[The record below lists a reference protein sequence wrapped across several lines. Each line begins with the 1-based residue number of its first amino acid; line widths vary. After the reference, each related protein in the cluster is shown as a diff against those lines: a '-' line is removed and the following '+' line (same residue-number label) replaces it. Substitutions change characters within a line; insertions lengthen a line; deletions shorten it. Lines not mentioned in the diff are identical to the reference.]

1 MQISHLSEDRSG
13 AGEKYCDIEHT
24 NTVVQRDLVTLYENV
39 DTKQTSNNKNSVRPP
54 NQYVET
60 VVYNE
65 DQESEG
71 SESEF
76 YTNED
81 FYDVVLINKERID
94 LINSFP
100 SLDKTL
106 CQKFGNIA
114 IQADHG
120 SDCTDGILFKSPLR
134 KEQFNSLNRML
145 SFGTFDGAFFSTS
158 LLDFVCCNNL
168 DDNSNLYMDNIIQ
181 YARRTIEQLRRISNG
196 DYLTEKAKEKW
207 KTLGNKFEDRKNN
220 EVVKVASVSSNPLRI
235 ECNVDAFKT
244 RWRDFI
250 HSELDIRSL
259 TKILEKRIIKIPR
272 LIYGSFTFLDKRCE
286 NNLVITCQKES
297 ELAARGD
304 GSKSQID
311 IVVQLKSSN
320 NDNLG
325 SEIESVLVIRN
336 SLQSIKDESWLPLEF
351 NSLKS
356 ETNINNNVQNQLT
369 LTEFNEYEE
378 DIKVHTYAKGDD
390 NSTDFAFQCG
400 SSGTKSSELSLCEIT
415 SLFTMATNDG
425 TSNYSSEKHCN
436 SDQVNIETQISC
448 FRPTA
453 DDLFAT
459 LQKLGTQTVVLE
471 ETEET
476 SLTKR
481 KSPTKVRVKSPYENK
496 SHILEEKKR
505 RKLLEI
511 RERRE
516 KKKKSL
522 SENCKVT
529 KHKHGKAVM
538 AQSSNSVT
546 KLSITNKSFYTS
558 IYGDKTSVTG
568 SHSVKHSHIDPLDKD
583 DDNDDYSV
591 KDVTIL
597 KKENSVGYGYYM
609 DDPETE
615 VMNLKFKNKHKNNRK
630 QYKAPNC
637 SNSTTNFDTFAGVAS
652 YNSSTSE
659 LKPKSEPCDSEKRA
673 RSCCSEM
680 LYNTPREN
688 IDSNINNNSNKKS
701 LTSVECKKSIDK
713 IYELMRKLSKVD
725 SSESMYPSHK
735 VTPADT
741 SFNDSAKD
749 KKVKV
754 DNADSCASIKCQL
767 IESNPSIFSFE
778 GKNNEALYSDKGSKK
793 SGLEANSITKVIIS
807 SKPHIRAEKNETKP
821 HKRVRIHSPENI
833 SKNPL
838 KAISHLINEFDNI
851 QKGRQ
856 RPATEPR
863 DRKANS
869 FVENKTL
876 PRFNLPR
883 KVTRAEN
890 ENKDGKLIP
899 NKNVSSNDTK
909 NQYRNP
915 MVRGKTLTEPIGN
928 MNKGVEREKKV
939 VDIVDEA
946 LREARGEAVKGPPR
960 QFTRLDSLAQPKKS
974 YVNAQME
981 AMKPRYG
988 RNYVPGPPAQ
998 VPQAP
1003 RPIRQRRNEQD
1014 IIYVSSSKTTNN
1026 IPPKVTDRYKRV
1038 RRMPNNG
1045 PIEIVVPQ
1053 MPAPTYKQRPVP
1065 EAPRT
1070 SKKMI
1075 PFESYPKKRPFT
1087 LSESVT
1093 SSNLLQKSSVATDF
1107 PAYQIIQHSKDAPS
1121 SVATTSSFENDSTGE
1136 NKLQYDPLQNELA
1149 MSLSVIT
1156 ESKTTMSCNEKRHN
1170 FAGTLTSND
1179 ELISICSD
1187 FIIDVFEDKNILTA
1201 VSNINKNTETND
1213 IYKEKS
1219 KNEIQAIYSDT
1230 NIPHNGIVR
1239 RIDSLEKA
1247 LYNQISQGTFPKRLK
1262 IKKLTLT
1269 PKQSTNQVLLLQCGD
1284 ANSMIE
1290 KSRISKKLHFGR
1302 NKSITSMINMP
1313 LFDSIQ
1319 DRYFPKFPVNI
1330 TTVGYV
1336 FSKPKSIEIK
1346 SIESSAT
1353 TGSRCMGIQ
1362 THFCPNKKKII
1373 DEYFND
1379 EKGVQTL
1386 RIEDDLSNAIDKI
1399 FKIEKVDKSTGQ
1411 TKSLLNLNK
1420 IRENEK
1426 GMAKTENIENTTSL
1440 DILVELLDEIE
1451 KITKYQNLNASKVQ
1465 NMELH
1470 NPYKLLS
1477 KSKSHEH
1484 KPDKNISDMINVDLN
1499 HNITKKI
1506 NKSALN
1512 CVDKEVAVNITKECV
1527 NECTET
1533 PQSLLTNF
1541 NKIGS
1546 ISITEIDTN
1555 LNKECIDLITNA
1567 DSQMSTNKNP
1577 QNSVTGIVSQ
1587 PSSNSLIS
1595 LYDYRSYCLRNFKV
1609 TPIHNYDECNKFIE
1623 EHEIL
1628 EKNEL
1633 KDHGKYEIIHVKNSA
1648 QRKNGGV
1655 REGHKEFDILK
1666 MKRDILVTVYSIL
1679 VFTVFAALSFP
1690 EFIYRS

>member
-1 MQISHLSEDRSG
+1 MQISHLSEDGSG
-13 AGEKYCDIEHT
+13 AGEKYYT

-39 DTKQTSNNKNSVRPP
+39 DTKQTTNNKNSVRPP

-71 SESEF
+71 SESDF

-114 IQADHG
+114 IQANHG
-120 SDCTDGILFKSPLR
+120 SDCTDGILFKNPFR

-207 KTLGNKFEDRKNN
+207 KTLGNKYEERKNN

-259 TKILEKRIIKIPR
+259 SKILEKRIIKIPR

-297 ELAARGD
+297 EQAARDD

-320 NDNLG
+320 TDNVG
-325 SEIESVLVIRN
+325 SEIESVLVIRK
-336 SLQSIKDESWLPLEF
+336 SLLSIKDESWLPLEF

-356 ETNINNNVQNQLT
+356 ETNINNSVQNQLT
-369 LTEFNEYEE
+369 LTEFNECKE
-378 DIKVHTYAKGDD
+378 DSNVRTFAKRDD

-400 SSGTKSSELSLCEIT
+400 STKSSELSLCDIT

-436 SDQVNIETQISC
+436 NDQVNIETQISC
-448 FRPTA
+448 FRPAA

-459 LQKLGTQTVVLE
+459 IQKLGTQTVVLE

-476 SLTKR
+476 SLTKK
-481 KSPTKVRVKSPYENK
+481 KSPTIVRVKSPYENK

-522 SENCKVT
+522 TENCKVT

-558 IYGDKTSVTG
+558 IYGDKTSVAGT
-568 SHSVKHSHIDPLDKD
+568 HSLKNSHIEPLDNV

-597 KKENSVGYGYYM
+597 KKENRVGYGYYM
-609 DDPETE
+609 DDPETA
-615 VMNLKFKNKHKNNRK
+615 VMNLKCKNRHRYNTK
-630 QYKAPNC
+630 QGKPPNS
-637 SNSTTNFDTFAGVAS
+637 SNSTTNFETFVAS
-652 YNSSTSE
+652 YNSSRSE
-659 LKPKSEPCDSEKRA
+659 LKPQSEPCNSEKRA
-673 RSCCSEM
+673 WSCCSEM
-680 LYNTPREN
+680 LNNSPREN
-688 IDSNINNNSNKKS
+688 IDTNINNNSNKKS
-701 LTSVECKKSIDK
+701 LTSMECKKSIDK

-725 SSESMYPSHK
+725 SSESMYSSHK

-754 DNADSCASIKCQL
+754 INTDSCASIKCQL

-778 GKNNEALYSDKGSKK
+778 EKNNETLYSDKSSKK

-856 RPATEPR
+856 RPAPEPR
-863 DRKANS
+863 ESKKTNN
-869 FVENKTL
+869 FVETKAL
-876 PRFNLPR
+876 PRFNLP
-883 KVTRAEN
+883 KKITRGEN
-890 ENKDGKLIP
+890 ENKEGKLIP
-899 NKNVSSNDTK
+899 NKNIFNNDTK

-928 MNKGVEREKKV
+928 MSKIVEREKKV

-998 VPQAP
+998 VSQAP
-1003 RPIRQRRNEQD
+1003 RPVRQRRNEQE
-1014 IIYVSSSKTTNN
+1014 IIYVTRSKTANN
-1026 IPPKVTDRYKRV
+1026 IAPKDKYKRV

-1045 PIEIVVPQ
+1045 TIEIVVPQ
-1053 MPAPTYKQRPVP
+1053 MPAPTHKQRLVP

-1075 PFESYPKKRPFT
+1075 PFEYYQKKRPFT

-1093 SSNLLQKSSVATDF
+1093 SNNLLQNSSVAIDF
-1107 PAYQIIQHSKDAPS
+1107 PVYKILQQTKDAPS
-1121 SVATTSSFENDSTGE
+1121 SVATTSSFEDDSTE
-1136 NKLQYDPLQNELA
+1136 DNKLQYDPLQNEVA
-1149 MSLSVIT
+1149 VSLSVIN
-1156 ESKTTMSCNEKRHN
+1156 ESKTTMSSNEKRNN
-1170 FAGTLTSND
+1170 FPETLASND
-1179 ELISICSD
+1179 ELVSICSD

-1201 VSNINKNTETND
+1201 VSNITKNPEGND
-1213 IYKEKS
+1213 VYKKES
-1219 KNEIQAIYSDT
+1219 NNEIQAIYSDT

-1284 ANSMIE
+1284 AHSMIE
-1290 KSRISKKLHFGR
+1290 NSHMSKKIHFGR
-1302 NKSITSMINMP
+1302 NKSITSLINMP

-1319 DRYFPKFPVNI
+1319 DRYFAKRPVNI

-1336 FSKPKSIEIK
+1336 FTKPKSIEIK
-1346 SIESSAT
+1346 SIENTVTAS
-1353 TGSRCMGIQ
+1353 SRCMGVQ
-1362 THFCPNKKKII
+1362 TYVCPNNVKI
-1373 DEYFND
+1373 DEYSND

-1386 RIEDDLSNAIDKI
+1386 QINGDVSNNLNKT
-1399 FKIEKVDKSTGQ
+1399 FKIEKVDKSTDL
-1411 TKSLLNLNK
+1411 TKSHLNLNK

-1451 KITKYQNLNASKVQ
+1451 KITKDQNLNASKEHD
-1465 NMELH
+1465 MELH
-1470 NPYKLLS
+1470 KPYKLL
-1477 KSKSHEH
+1477 SKSHEH
-1484 KPDKNISDMINVDLN
+1484 KPDKNICDMINVDLN
-1499 HNITKKI
+1499 RNITKKI
-1506 NKSALN
+1506 NKTALN
-1512 CVDKEVAVNITKECV
+1512 SVDKEVAVNITKECV

-1533 PQSLLTNF
+1533 PQSLLANCNEMGTNSHSA
-1541 NKIGS
+1541 NV
-1546 ISITEIDTN
+1546 TN
-1555 LNKECIDLITNA
+1555 LNRECIDLVTNA
-1567 DSQMSTNKNP
+1567 DSQISTNKNP
-1577 QNSVTGIVSQ
+1577 PNSVTGIVSQ

-1595 LYDYRSYCLRNFKV
+1595 LYDYRSYCLRKFKV
-1609 TPIHNYDECNKFIE
+1609 TPIHNYDECNNFIE
-1623 EHEIL
+1623 KHKTL
-1628 EKNEL
+1628 EKNES
-1633 KDHGKYEIIHVKNSA
+1633 KHPGKYEIIHVKNSA
-1648 QRKNGGV
+1648 QRKNEGV
-1655 REGHKEFDILK
+1655 RKDQKECDILK